1 MLRLVYSSRTEEL
14 LAALAETLQAERA
27 AGAHPLEPVELL
39 VPNRN
44 MERYV
49 RLGLAETLGVAANL
63 RFRRLERFTAELV
76 AGAAPA
82 RDGEP
87 AARLVDADALA
98 GALLALFHDADALA
112 APELGPVRGYLAAPD
127 REGTDL
133 RRVQLAV
140 RLARLFEEYAYSRP
154 EMVAAWGRDG
164 GAPPTGEGGGLAGWQ
179 AALWRRVAGEGGVL
193 ARHPP
198 DGARWVGL
206 GELLAGDAPIRD
218 LTIRA
223 LAGGPAG
230 PGATPLHVFGISYVA
245 RAFAS
250 LFERLGAAR
259 EVHLFTLNPCM
270 EFWEDVES
278 PAELRRRLART
289 RAGARLG
296 ARHGTSGVPPP
307 AEDPY
312 ELFQDTGN
320 LPLRLWG
327 RPGREHV
334 MLLNEITDCDFAAR
348 FPSPDEPA
356 PTLLAALQRD
366 VLVREPTPATPAPPR
381 RPDGSIRLLAC
392 PDPRREVEAVADAIW
407 QIVQA
412 PPLLPGAPPL
422 TFSDVAVIV
431 TAPARDRYLPH
442 LQAAFAEHHGIPSTV
457 TDLPLAAT
465 RPTVEAARLLL
476 ELPFG
481 RRSRAE
487 MLRVMLHPAVRGPG
501 EEAAAEDW
509 ADLAA
514 ELGIFHGASQEDLA
528 DTYVEEDLLSW
539 DQGLR
544 RLALGA
550 FLAGPRSGDE
560 RRWQAD
566 GREVLVADVPAGRLA
581 ASGRFALLARSLL
594 ADAET
599 LRRGERTLGDWAGTL
614 RRLLTAYLSPPPGEE
629 GDLSRCLGALSA
641 LERLDVANV
650 PVSGRTACALAASA
664 LGELT
669 GGGAGWLAEGVAVST
684 LLPMRAIPFRAVF
697 LLGLGEG
704 EFPAANRR
712 DALDLRAAA
721 RRPGDVTPAERDR
734 YLFLETLLS
743 ARERLV
749 LSFVSRDE
757 RTGEALR
764 PSSVVQE
771 LLGVLERGYL
781 GKEGARAVVEE
792 VPARRWDLVY
802 FPALRPGGAD
812 VDGHGGE
819 GAREPGERAAPAP
832 STAPGALQEAAAE
845 RLGEE
850 MLRPLEVVSPAELAG
865 LGERLAADEWHAVRE
880 LLALPDVPDAPPP
893 ATPPARGPR
902 PIDLRVLRNFL
913 ECPLQ
918 SSAALALGLAREDDD
933 DPSRV
938 EDEAFRTARKD
949 ETVLLRDAMALAARR
964 RVPPEG
970 PYLELARRRE
980 LAGQMPTGVLGE
992 IERELHL
999 ELLAEWHGLIA
1010 DRLAEG
1016 PGERLRLGRA
1026 PEREDFDLLLPAVEL
1041 RLATASQPTGPY
1053 ALHGRSELLLAG
1065 RRCTAICDPAA
1076 QKDPREE
1083 RVRLLR
1089 LTLRALCDH
1098 LLLAASGT
1106 LEGERREAILLRRG
1120 QGRARDERRTIAP
1133 LSGDAARA
1141 YLAALAEDLLSGVHD
1156 YLLPCEA
1163 VLQVW
1168 SDAQETLPLDPEA
1181 VAEAAR
1187 QRIASDRAAC
1197 SSRWGPVPE
1206 PALYSPPPREA
1217 LAELLARRWEP
1228 LLALIAG
1235 GARGGG
1241 R

>member
-1 MLRLVYSSRTEEL
+1 MLRLVYSSRTELL
-14 LAALAETLQAERA
+14 LAALAETLRAERA

-44 MERYV
+44 MERFV
-49 RLGLAETLGVAANL
+49 RLGLAEALGVAANL

-76 AGAAPA
+76 AGAPPP
-82 RDGEP
+82 RDGAL

-98 GALLALFHDADALA
+98 GALLALFHDEAALA
-112 APELGPVRGYLAAPD
+112 APELAPVRGYLAAPD

-140 RLARLFEEYAYSRP
+140 RLGRLFEEYAYSRP
-154 EMVAAWGRDG
+154 EMVAEWSAE
-164 GAPPTGEGGGLAGWQ
+164 GAPLARRREGSIASWQ
-179 AALWRRVAGEGGVL
+179 AALWRGIAGEGGVL
-193 ARHPP
+193 SRHPAE
-198 DGARWVGL
+198 GARWVEL
-206 GELLAGDAPIRD
+206 GEVLAG
-218 LTIRA
+218 A
-223 LAGGPAG
+223 LPLGG
-230 PGATPLHVFGISYVA
+230 PGASQAPLHVFGISYVA
-245 RAFAS
+245 RAFAA
-250 LFERLGAAR
+250 LFERLAAER
-259 EVHLFTLNPCM
+259 DVHLFTLNPCM

-278 PAELRRRLART
+278 PAELRRRLGRT
-289 RAGARLG
+289 RADARLA
-296 ARHGTSGVPPP
+296 ARPAPPP
-307 AEDPY
+307 EEDPY

-334 MLLNEITDCDFAAR
+334 MLLNELTDCDFDAR
-348 FPSPDEPA
+348 FPSPQEPA

-366 VLVREPTPATPAPPR
+366 VLVREPTPAAPATPC
-381 RPDGSIRLLAC
+381 RPDGSLRVLAC

-407 QIVQA
+407 QIVRE

-431 TAPARDRYLPH
+431 SAPARDRYLPH
-442 LQAAFAEHHGIPSTV
+442 LQAAFAEHHDIPSTV
-457 TDLPLAAT
+457 TDLPLAAE

-501 EEAAAEDW
+501 EEAAAEEW
-509 ADLAA
+509 AELAA

-550 FLAGPRSGDE
+550 FLAGPRSGEE
-560 RRWQAD
+560 RRWQSD

-594 ADAET
+594 ADAEV
-599 LRRGERTLGDWAGTL
+599 LRRGERTLSEWAATL
-614 RRLLTAYLSPPPGEE
+614 RRLLTVYLAPPPGEE
-629 GDLSRCLGALSA
+629 GDLQRCLGALGA
-641 LERLDVANV
+641 LERLDVAGAR
-650 PVSGRTACALAASA
+650 VSGRTACALASAA

-712 DALDLRAAA
+712 DALDLRASG

-771 LLGVLERGYL
+771 LLGALERGYL
-781 GKEGARAVVEE
+781 GKDGAAALVEE
-792 VPARRWDLVY
+792 VPPRRWDRVY
-802 FPALRPGGAD
+802 FPELGPAGGSGPGG
-812 VDGHGGE
+812 GS
-819 GAREPGERAAPAP
+819 PGPKPPPAP
-832 STAPGALQEAAAE
+832 NSAPGALQEAAAA

-850 MLRPLEVVSPAELAG
+850 LLRPLEAVSPAALAA
-865 LGERLAADEWHAVRE
+865 LAERLRPGEWRTVHH
-880 LLALPDVPDAPPP
+880 LLALPALP
-893 ATPPARGPR
+893 AGSPSPTAASGPPR
-902 PIDLRVLRNFL
+902 PLQLRLLRTFL
-913 ECPLQ
+913 ECPMQ
-918 SSAALALGLAREDDD
+918 TSAALTLGLAREDED

-938 EDEAFRTARKD
+938 EDESFRSARKD
-949 ETVLLRDAMALAARR
+949 EVLLLRDAMALAARR
-964 RVPPEG
+964 RVPPER

-999 ELLAEWHGLIA
+999 ELLAEWHGMLA
-1010 DRLAEG
+1010 DRLAQG

-1026 PEREDFDLLLPAVEL
+1026 PEREDFDLLLPAVEVALAGSPDGGPLL
-1041 RLATASQPTGPY
+1041 RQV
-1053 ALHGRSELLLAG
+1053 HGRSELLLAG
-1065 RRCTAICDPAA
+1065 RRCTVICDPAA
-1076 QKDPREE
+1076 QKDKREE

-1089 LTLRALCDH
+1089 LALRGLCDH

-1106 LEGERREAILLRRG
+1106 LEGEPREVVLLRRG
-1120 QGRARDERRTIAP
+1120 QGVARLERQGLAP
-1133 LSGDAARA
+1133 LSRAAALA
-1141 YLAALAEDLLSGVHD
+1141 YLATLGEDLVSGVHA

-1163 VLQVW
+1163 VLQAWVE
-1168 SDAQETLPLDPEA
+1168 AKEALPLDPEA

-1187 QRIASDRAAC
+1187 QRLANDRAAC

-1206 PALYSPPPREA
+1206 PELYAPPPPEA
-1217 LAELLARRWEP
+1217 LRAMLARRWEP
-1228 LLALIAG
+1228 LLLVLAAG
-1235 GARGGG
+1235 TPGSVR
-1241 R
+1241 